1 MQTIKQIRQSYL
13 PKITKAIVPNN
24 TLNSILQ
31 REPIRGPYE
40 YNIKSVLVYKHLS
53 CLSFY
58 SEDKKTY
65 LRNDKI
71 SNRNTEFMR
80 LE

>member
-1 MQTIKQIRQSYL
+1 MQTIKQVRQSYL

-31 REPIRGPYE
+31 KEPIRGPYE
-40 YNIKSVLVYKHLS
+40 CNIKSMSVYKYLS
-53 CLSFY
+53 YLSFY
-58 SEDKKTY
+58 ARDKKTY
-65 LRNDKI
+65 FKNDNI

-80 LE
+80 LA